1 MEAKSQEAFTLDT
14 FKKIAMA
21 EGLSAIALFFIA
33 MPLKYG
39 FDMPLAVR
47 YTGWV
52 HGLLFVLYIVSLIRT
67 TQVLKWSFTKLLL
80 GFVAGVV
87 PFGVFFFS
95 KK

>member
-1 MEAKSQEAFTLDT
+1 MQPASNEDFTLDT

-39 FDMPLAVR
+39 MDMPLAVR

-52 HGLLFVLYIVSLIRT
+52 HGLLFVLYCVSLVRT
-67 TQVLKWSFTKLLL
+67 AQVLKWSFVKTAL